1 MTRGPSR
8 KSRAYARIRGT
19 YPTYPN
25 LESQGLSFVQIA
37 EALGVGRQQ
46 LHKIKDAFE
55 DGKFIRSEQAL
66 EIEDGIA
73 EMEARRSREER
84 LRSRHPTFPELV
96 AQGHTRHEIMQA
108 LDIGDAM
115 VDRLRRAFAIKGK
128 SAAFPGAG
136 APKGAGPGRPK
147 KEYPD
152 IEEALRAGGS
162 YQSIGD
168 EFGLC
173 RERVRQIAKSLGIK
187 KVRAKPCARART
199 ASGLT
204 LYQQRLVEK
213 CPDILN
219 PNIPPREVTQASEF
233 TVYKIRTILG
243 ISFISSRITIKE
255 RLVSVI
261 DRTMSIHE
269 ISSALG
275 SISMN
280 TLSMY
285 LCWLTRDGRIKR
297 ISRGVYAPAKDLP

>member
-8 KSRAYARIRGT
+8 KSRSYARIRAM
-19 YPTYPN
+19 YPEYPD

-55 DGKFIRSEQAL
+55 HGKFIMPEHAA
-66 EIEDGIA
+66 EIEA
-73 EMEARRSREER
+73 HAAATETWVSRWER
-84 LRSRHPTFPELV
+84 LRSRYPAFPDLV

-108 LDIGDAM
+108 LNISDAM
-115 VDRLRRAFAIKGK
+115 VDRLRRAFAIKDP
-128 SAAFPGAG
+128 SAAFPGS
-136 APKGAGPGRPK
+136 GRPK
-147 KEYPD
+147 KEYPG

-173 RERVRQIAKSLGIK
+173 RERVRQIARAIGIK
-187 KVRAKPCARART
+187 KVRASPGPRKRT

-261 DRTMSIHE
+261 DRTMTIHE

-275 SISMN
+275 STSMK

-297 ISRGVYAPAKDLP
+297 ISRGIYAPAKDPT

>member
-1 MTRGPSR
+1 MTRGQLR
-8 KSRAYARIRGT
+8 KRRSYARMRAT
-19 YPTYPN
+19 YPEYPA
-25 LESQGLSFVQIA
+25 LESRGLSFVQIA

-55 DGKFIRSEQAL
+55 HGKFIMPEHAA
-66 EIEDGIA
+66 EIETCA
-73 EMEARRSREER
+73 AATETWVSRGER
-84 LRSRHPTFPELV
+84 LRSRYHAFPELV

-115 VDRLRRAFAIKGK
+115 VDRLRRAFAIKGP
-128 SAAFPGAG
+128 SAASPGA
-136 APKGAGPGRPK
+136 GRPK

-152 IEEALRAGGS
+152 IEEALRDGGS

-168 EFGLC
+168 KFGLC
-173 RERVRQIAKSLGIK
+173 RERVRQIARSLGIK

-199 ASGLT
+199 ESGLT
-204 LYQQRLVEK
+204 LYQQRLVET

-219 PNIPPREVTQASEF
+219 PIIPPREITQASEF
-233 TVYKIRTILG
+233 TIYTIRKILG